1 MNNILYDF
9 LKQTIEKFDFQKKTQ
24 MNYIFVDRIL
34 IKADG
39 KEIKSY
45 ARDFNYKCRNVLET
59 IIFEKA
65 HISSFE
71 QLNEEF
77 IDILKTPNFSNW
89 VKDKL
94 SYLNLRHF
102 DIFLSYATPNR
113 KGSYNIG
120 DCSLI
125 EIDDGSISIDYY
137 RNEISTLK
145 ELISYIIK
153 GHHHLQIIDV
163 GLISS
168 CLIADVHKSKENI
181 CSHYGIDQKKLEN
194 EYWECYPLKQHITVE
209 GNNHRMFNV
218 VVTIGSCKEA
228 VEIINALNHLNARME
243 VEQNGRIDII
253 KK

>member
-9 LKQTIEKFDFQKKTQ
+9 LKQTIEKFDLHNRRNCIKF
-24 MNYIFVDRIL
+24 DDIL

-39 KEIKSY
+39 KEIKSF
-45 ARDFNYKCRNVLET
+45 ARDSKYTCRNVLET

-77 IDILKTPNFSNW
+77 IDILKTPVFLNRI
-89 VKDKL
+89 KDKMFYQNLRSFNISL
-94 SYLNLRHF
+94 SYT
-102 DIFLSYATPNR
+102 IPNR
-113 KGSYNIG
+113 KGSYDIW

-168 CLIADVHKSKENI
+168 CLIAVVHKSKENI
-181 CSHYGIDQKKLEN
+181 CSHYGIDQKDLEN

>member
-9 LKQTIEKFDFQKKTQ
+9 LKQTIEKFDLQNRR
-24 MNYIFVDRIL
+24 NYIKYNDIL

-39 KEIKSY
+39 KEIKSF
-45 ARDFNYKCRNVLET
+45 ARDSKYTCRNVLET
-59 IIFEKA
+59 IIYEKA

-77 IDILKTPNFSNW
+77 IDILKTPVFLNRI
-89 VKDKL
+89 KDKMFYQNLRSFNISL
-94 SYLNLRHF
+94 SYT
-102 DIFLSYATPNR
+102 IPNR
-113 KGSYNIG
+113 KGSYDIW

-163 GLISS
+163 GLITS
-168 CLIADVHKSKENI
+168 CLIANVHKSKEII

-194 EYWECYPLKQHITVE
+194 ENWECYPLKQHITVE
-209 GNNHRMFNV
+209 DNNHRMFNV

-228 VEIINALNHLNARME
+228 LEIINALNYVNARME

>member
-9 LKQTIEKFDFQKKTQ
+9 LKQTIEKFDLHNRRNCIKF
-24 MNYIFVDRIL
+24 DDIL

-39 KEIKSY
+39 KEIKSF
-45 ARDFNYKCRNVLET
+45 ARDSKYTCRNVLET

-77 IDILKTPNFSNW
+77 IDILKTPVFLNRI
-89 VKDKL
+89 KDKMFYQNLRSFNISL
-94 SYLNLRHF
+94 SYT
-102 DIFLSYATPNR
+102 IPNR
-113 KGSYNIG
+113 KGSYDIW

-194 EYWECYPLKQHITVE
+194 ENWECYPLKQHITVE
-209 GNNHRMFNV
+209 DNNHCMFNV

-228 VEIINALNHLNARME
+228 LEIINALNYVNARME

>member
-9 LKQTIEKFDFQKKTQ
+9 LKQTIEKFDLQNRR
-24 MNYIFVDRIL
+24 NYIKFDDIL

-39 KEIKSY
+39 KEIKSF
-45 ARDFNYKCRNVLET
+45 ARDFKYTCRNVLET
-59 IIFEKA
+59 IIFETA

-77 IDILKTPNFSNW
+77 IDILKTPDFLNRI
-89 VKDKL
+89 KDEMSYQNLRSFNISL
-94 SYLNLRHF
+94 SYT
-102 DIFLSYATPNR
+102 IPNR
-113 KGSYNIG
+113 KGSYDIW

-168 CLIADVHKSKENI
+168 CLIAVVHKSKENI
-181 CSHYGIDQKKLEN
+181 CSHYGIDQKDLEN

>member
-9 LKQTIEKFDFQKKTQ
+9 LKQTIEKFDLHNRR
-24 MNYIFVDRIL
+24 NYIKFDDIL

-39 KEIKSY
+39 KEIKSF
-45 ARDFNYKCRNVLET
+45 ARDSKYTCRNVLET
-59 IIFEKA
+59 IFFEKA

-77 IDILKTPNFSNW
+77 IDILKTPVFLNRI
-89 VKDKL
+89 KDKMFYQNLRSFNISL
-94 SYLNLRHF
+94 SYT
-102 DIFLSYATPNR
+102 IPNR
-113 KGSYNIG
+113 KGYYDIW

-194 EYWECYPLKQHITVE
+194 EYLECYPLKQHITVE

-228 VEIINALNHLNARME
+228 VEIINALNYVNARME

>member
-9 LKQTIEKFDFQKKTQ
+9 LKQTIEKFDLHNRRNCIKF
-24 MNYIFVDRIL
+24 DDIL

-39 KEIKSY
+39 KEIKSF
-45 ARDFNYKCRNVLET
+45 ARDSKYTCRNVLET

-77 IDILKTPNFSNW
+77 IDILKTPDFLNRI
-89 VKDKL
+89 KDKMSYQNLRSFNISL
-94 SYLNLRHF
+94 SYT
-102 DIFLSYATPNR
+102 IPNR
-113 KGSYNIG
+113 KGSYDIW

-168 CLIADVHKSKENI
+168 CLIANVHKSKEII

-194 EYWECYPLKQHITVE
+194 ENWECYPLKQHITVE

-228 VEIINALNHLNARME
+228 LEIINALNYVNARME

>member
-9 LKQTIEKFDFQKKTQ
+9 LKQTIEKFDLQNRR
-24 MNYIFVDRIL
+24 NYIKFDDIL

-39 KEIKSY
+39 KEIKSF
-45 ARDFNYKCRNVLET
+45 ARDFKYTCRNVLET
-59 IIFEKA
+59 IIYEKA

-77 IDILKTPNFSNW
+77 IDILKTPDFLNRI
-89 VKDKL
+89 KDKMSYQNLRSFNISL
-94 SYLNLRHF
+94 SYT
-102 DIFLSYATPNR
+102 IPNR
-113 KGSYNIG
+113 KGSYDIR

-194 EYWECYPLKQHITVE
+194 ENWECYPLKQHITVE
-209 GNNHRMFNV
+209 DNNHRMFNV

-228 VEIINALNHLNARME
+228 LEIINALNYVNARME

>member
-9 LKQTIEKFDFQKKTQ
+9 LKQTIEKFEFQKHTQ
-24 MNYIFVDRIL
+24 INYIFVDNIL
-34 IKADG
+34 IKANG
-39 KEIKSY
+39 KEIKSF

-77 IDILKTPNFSNW
+77 IDILKTPVFLNRI
-89 VKDKL
+89 KDKMFYQNLRSFNISL
-94 SYLNLRHF
+94 SYT
-102 DIFLSYATPNR
+102 IPNR
-113 KGSYNIG
+113 KGSYDIW

-137 RNEISTLK
+137 RNEISTLN

-168 CLIADVHKSKENI
+168 CLIANVHKSKEII

-194 EYWECYPLKQHITVE
+194 ENWECYPLKQHITVE
-209 GNNHRMFNV
+209 DNNHRMINV
-218 VVTIGSCKEA
+218 ALTIGSCQEA
-228 VEIINALNHLNARME
+228 LEIINALNFINARME
-243 VEQNGRIDII
+243 VEKNGRIDII